1 MTDSVNELALRD
13 TYRLLEL
20 EGVDICRLL
29 KDRLCLQLLVRRML
43 SQGYYCGKHG
53 CQNTRRAANLIADE

>member
-29 KDRLCLQLLVRRML
+29 KRQIDVYVTRSPYALTGVLLWQARL
-43 SQGYYCGKHG
+43 SEHSTG
-53 CQNTRRAANLIADE
+53 CEFDCR

>member
-20 EGVDICRLL
+20 EGVDIL
-29 KDRLCLQLLVRRML
+29 KVIEATDCVYGYSFAVCSHRGITVASTVVRTLGSLR
-43 SQGYYCGKHG
+43 
-53 CQNTRRAANLIADE
+53 I